1 MSQSSGIWKAGSPIY
16 IAGLMTVLLIVLALT
31 HLAHGAHD
39 ISLHDVWSS
48 LSGDFNRTGDKT
60 THTIIWSIRLPRL
73 LTAIIVG
80 SSLAVSGAALQGLF
94 RNPLADPYVLGIAS
108 GGAFGAALAMLLT
121 TQLIFGATTG
131 AFLGAGLAGVMVLG
145 LAHDGA
151 SYRLNSILLAG
162 VAVGLIFSALLSLVL
177 LFAERQAGDMLSW
190 LLGHVGH
197 TSWSQLTV
205 MAALTFVGIIAIQSC
220 ASALDVAL
228 LGENAAQGIGV
239 QFSSLKKTV
248 LLATFILV
256 ASAVAYCGII
266 GFVGLVVPHTMR
278 LLAGPSHKYLI
289 GLSALGGAILLVAA
303 DLVARLILPERE
315 LPVGVITA
323 LIGGPFFLFL
333 LRKDGQHVGH

>member
-1 MSQSSGIWKAGSPIY
+1 MTSLSKTRTFGVPVY
-16 IAGLMTVLLIVLALT
+16 IAGVMFLLLLT
-31 HLAHGAHD
+31 LGMVHLAYGAHSISVDD
-39 ISLHDVWSS
+39 IWAVLWGE
-48 LSGDFNRTGDKT
+48 LSEKQDKT
-60 THTIIWSIRLPRL
+60 THTIVWSIRLPRL

-108 GGAFGAALAMLLT
+108 GGAFGAAVAMLFSA
-121 TQLIFGATTG
+121 QLLFGATTG
-131 AFLGAGLAGVMVLG
+131 AFLGSALAGVMVLG

-197 TSWSQLTV
+197 TNWSQLAV
-205 MAALTFVGIIAIQSC
+205 MAALTFTGIITIQSY
-220 ASALDVAL
+220 ANALDVAL
-228 LGENAAQGIGV
+228 LGKEAAQGIGV
-239 QFSSLKKTV
+239 QFSTLKTVV
-248 LLATFILV
+248 LLATFVLV
-256 ASAVAYCGII
+256 ASAVAYCGMI

-278 LLAGPSHKYLI
+278 LLAGPSHKFLI
-289 GLSALGGAILLVAA
+289 GLSALGGAILLVSA
-303 DLVARLILPERE
+303 DLFARLVLPERE

-323 LIGGPFFLFL
+323 LIGGPFFLLL
-333 LRKDGQHVGH
+333 LRKDGQNVNH